1 MTSRAMTAMTV
12 IICIGSMFF
21 ILAHPL
27 PIVLNFSWASLYKDF
42 AHLWVGAMIG
52 LAITCTRWWRD
63 GIGRAALPAAVVLT
77 VFELLVGLKIIG

>member
-1 MTSRAMTAMTV
+1 
-12 IICIGSMFF
+12 MFF

-27 PIVLNFSWASLYKDF
+27 PVVLDFSWASLYKDF

-52 LAITCTRWWRD
+52 LAIPGARWRY
-63 GIGRAALPAAVVLT
+63 GIGWAALPAAVILT